1 LENRIHVAD
10 RFGASAKGGDMPE
23 ELVISVNGER
33 CSVQSPP
40 DTPLLYVLR
49 DELGLDGPLFGC
61 GLEQCGACM
70 VLRGAEAVTS
80 CRLPVGECAGAEITT
95 VEGLG
100 VPGELHPVQQAFLD
114 EQAAQCAYCS
124 NGMLI
129 SAAALIWRT
138 PHPTDEQIR
147 SALDGNLCRC
157 GSQARIIRAVK
168 RAAQL
173 MWEAEE

>member
-1 LENRIHVAD
+1 MA
-10 RFGASAKGGDMPE
+10 E
-23 ELVISVNGER
+23 ELVITVNGKR
-33 CSVQSPP
+33 HTVQSSA

-70 VLRGAEAVTS
+70 VLRGSEATTS
-80 CRLPVGECAGAEITT
+80 CRLPASEFANADITT

-100 VPGELHPVQQAFLD
+100 TPDEPHPVQQAFLE

-129 SAAALIWRT
+129 SAAALIWRS
-138 PHPTDEQIR
+138 PHPTNEQIR
-147 SALDGNLCRC
+147 TALDGNLCRC
-157 GSQARIIRAVK
+157 GSHVRIMRAVK

>member
-1 LENRIHVAD
+1 MA
-10 RFGASAKGGDMPE
+10 G
-23 ELVISVNGER
+23 ELVITVNGKR
-33 CSVQSPP
+33 HTVQSSA

-49 DELGLDGPLFGC
+49 GELGLDGPLFGC

-70 VLRGAEAVTS
+70 VLRGSEATTS
-80 CRLPVGECAGAEITT
+80 CHLPVSEFVGAEITT

-100 VPGELHPVQQAFLD
+100 SPDELHPVQQAFLE

-129 SAAALIWRT
+129 SAAALIWRS

-147 SALDGNLCRC
+147 IALEGNLCRC
-157 GSQARIIRAVK
+157 GSHLRIMRAVK